1 MLSGPTAFYTALT
14 RVRDACVTSLRTTT
28 TVPARVGIVPGAIAW
43 DGCDQCGQ
51 LALAAARPYL
61 SEQFPIEMVLTSIVG
76 PAPAPI
82 LCCDM
87 VVQIIR
93 CAPQPQGNEL
103 APTVEALDASAQ
115 VVIADAWAVMCA
127 TIDVLSTMETNGDIT
142 DFMIRQQAYV
152 GPAGACVGS
161 ELQFVVGVIR

>member
-1 MLSGPTAFYTALT
+1 VA
-14 RVRDACVTSLRTTT
+14 SLRTTT

-51 LALAAARPYL
+51 LALAATRPYL
-61 SEQFPIEMVLTSIVG
+61 SDQFPIEAVVTSTMG
-76 PAPAPI
+76 PQPGAI
-82 LCCDM
+82 LCNDM

-93 CAPQPQGNEL
+93 CAPEPQGNEL

-115 VVIADAWAVMCA
+115 VVTADAYAVMCA
-127 TIDVLSTMETNGDIT
+127 TVDVLSTMETAGEIL
-142 DFMIRQQAYV
+142 DFMVRQQVYV
-152 GPAGACVGS
+152 GPQGACVGS